1 MDQELSLF
9 PGEMEVRKAK
19 AGDKAWR
26 GAGEGCDPWCGTTI
40 PRSSPD
46 PDEEKPTC
54 QGSSVPTAHHHKLC
68 IEQTGKASLGAHFCK
83 QEPHGQP
90 AGRHELFPPLSLVP
104 HQTFPHRSHQSH
116 PMYVYPL
123 ENQPAIGCDTSKS

>member
-46 PDEEKPTC
+46 PDKEKPTC

-68 IEQTGKASLGAHFCK
+68 IEQTGRPPLGHISANRSLMASLLG
-83 QEPHGQP
+83 
-90 AGRHELFPPLSLVP
+90 
-104 HQTFPHRSHQSH
+104 
-116 PMYVYPL
+116 
-123 ENQPAIGCDTSKS
+123 DTSSSLP